1 MAQLE
6 ELNFDLV
13 NKDKGLKATSTT
25 QAYQGFNFV
34 EQDPLL
40 IEDEGPFLDLPENT
54 GAALR
59 NRSMTFHYPAN
70 SL

>member
-13 NKDKGLKATSTT
+13 NKDKGLKATSTNH
-25 QAYQGFNFV
+25 QAYPFNFA

-40 IEDEGPFLDLPENT
+40 IEDDGPFLDLPENT